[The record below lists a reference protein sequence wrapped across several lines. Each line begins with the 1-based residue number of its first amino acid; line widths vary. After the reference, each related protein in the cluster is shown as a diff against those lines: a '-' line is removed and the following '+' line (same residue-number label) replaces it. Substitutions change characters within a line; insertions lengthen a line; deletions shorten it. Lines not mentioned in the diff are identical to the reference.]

1 MPEITKNTIIGKVL
15 SIAPASAPIF
25 MAAGMH
31 CLYCP
36 SAQGETIEEACMV
49 HGIDVE
55 ILLDEI
61 DAHIALQEDFM

>member
-1 MPEITKNTIIGKVL
+1 MPDITKNTVIGEVL
-15 SIAPASAPIF
+15 ATVPGISAVF
-25 MAAGMH
+25 AEVGMH
-31 CLYCP
+31 CLRCG
-36 SAQGETIEEACMV
+36 SAQMETIEEACMV